1 MATATTRK
9 RTARKATKRPHFAI
23 RAIRNANPRG
33 FRAHGAGH
41 MLSKIFSL

>member
-9 RTARKATKRPHFAI
+9 GTTRKAAKRPHFAI

-33 FRAHGAGH
+33 FRAHRAGS